1 MADQDSGH
9 KMSAETQHAICR
21 FCHAMCPVKLTL
33 EDGTITNIIGDKD
46 NPVYHGYSCIKGR
59 NFHHFHSAPDRILHP
74 LKRSEEGGFKP
85 VSLEQSL
92 DEISQ
97 RLKNIVD
104 RHGSRS
110 VAMYSGTFSH
120 FCPAGVMT
128 RHAFMDAIGSPMRFS
143 NATIDQPGKPIAMAM
158 HGRWGAGPQP
168 FETSDV
174 CLVVGANPLL
184 SMWGGVPPFNPARRL
199 HQAKKRGLKLIVIDP
214 RRSETARKADLHLQC
229 LPGRDPAIIAALIN
243 VIIDENLFDADFI
256 GQETKGF
263 EELASAVAPFTP
275 ERVAP
280 VAGLH
285 AEDITAAARM
295 FAEAG
300 SGIATGGTGS
310 NMAPHGV
317 LLEYLILSL
326 NTICGR
332 WIRAGETVPNRGVL
346 FRMHTGYARAE
357 KPRPG
362 FGFGEQLRV
371 RGLSDTA
378 AGLPTSALAD
388 EILLPG
394 EGQVKALFVVG
405 GNPLANWP
413 NRKKVQRAL
422 ESLDLLVVI
431 DPQMSATARYAD
443 YVIGPKFG
451 YEIPATTFASEGI
464 VFYGLSLGM
473 PEPFAQYQPA
483 LIDPPEGSEVTEDW
497 RVFYELARRMGLGL
511 AYFGTGYDMDRPPTT
526 DELLSSFMK
535 RSPVPLDEVK
545 KSPGGRMFKQQ
556 AGPAEPKDADW
567 PFRLDLGNADMLN
580 ELAAVDRLFHRDSV
594 LAGSARQIDGLD
606 LLLVSRRQHG
616 VYNSVGHSLPA
627 LAKKVPFNPIFMN
640 PDDAAKLG
648 VKNGDTVQL
657 ATARATVSGTVEVAS
672 DVRRGVVSVAHGF
685 PNSRSIDGKPGQAGT
700 STSALLN
707 DEIEYDPISG
717 LPVMSAVPGKQPINK
732 RLTQSRICL
741 FIRMGLRWLRGVG
754 LTTVQ

>member
-1 MADQDSGH
+1 
-9 KMSAETQHAICR
+9 
-21 FCHAMCPVKLTL
+21 MCPVKLTI
-33 EDGTITNIIGDKD
+33 ENGAITNIIGDKD
-46 NPVYHGYSCIKGR
+46 NPVYHGYSCVKGR
-59 NFHHFHSAPDRILHP
+59 NFHHFHSSPDRICHP
-74 LKRSEEGGFKP
+74 LKRTEAGGFEP
-85 VSLEQSL
+85 VSLDQSL

-97 RLKNIVD
+97 RLKAIID

-110 VAMYSGTFSH
+110 VAMYTGTFSH

-143 NATIDQPGKPIAMAM
+143 NASIDQPGKPIAMSL

-214 RRSETARKADLHLQC
+214 RESETARKADIHLQC

-243 VIIDENLFDADFI
+243 VIISEKRFDVAFVDE
-256 GQETKGF
+256 ETRGYA
-263 EELASAVAPFTP
+263 ELAAAVAPFTP

-280 VAGLH
+280 VAGLA
-285 AEDITAAARM
+285 AEDIVAAARM
-295 FAEAG
+295 FADAG

-310 NMAPHGV
+310 NMAPHGI

-332 WIRAGETVPNRGVL
+332 WIRAGEPIPNRGVL

-357 KPRPG
+357 KPRSG
-362 FGFGEQLRV
+362 FGFGEPLRV

-378 AGLPTSALAD
+378 AGMPTSALAD

-405 GNPLANWP
+405 GNPIANWP
-413 NRKKVQRAL
+413 NREKVQRAL

-431 DPQMSATARYAD
+431 DPQMSATAHYAD
-443 YVIGPKFG
+443 YVIGPMFG

-511 AYFGTGYDMDRPPTT
+511 SYFGTGYDMDHAPTT
-526 DELLSSFMK
+526 DELLSSFLK

-545 KSPGGRMFKQQ
+545 KSPGGRMFEQQ
-556 AGPAEPKDADW
+556 AGHAEPKDPDW
-567 PFRLDLGNADMLN
+567 PFRLELGNTVMLD
-580 ELAAVDRLFHRDSV
+580 ELAIVDRELERDSQ
-594 LAGSARQIDGLD
+594 LAVSARQCDGLD

-616 VYNSVGHSLPA
+616 VYNSVGHNLPA

-640 PDDAAKLG
+640 PEDAAELG
-648 VKNGDTVQL
+648 VGSGDTVQL
-657 ATARATVSGTVEVAS
+657 ATARATVSGTVEIAP
-672 DVRRGVVSVAHGF
+672 DIRRGVVSVAHGF
-685 PNSRSIDGKPGQAGT
+685 PNSRSIDGAPGQAGT
-700 STSALLN
+700 STNALLD
-707 DEIEYDPISG
+707 DEIQFDPISG
-717 LPVMSAVPGKQPINK
+717 LPVMSAVPVSVSVAGSQAP
-732 RLTQSRICL
+732 
-741 FIRMGLRWLRGVG
+741 GVRASG
-754 LTTVQ
+754 S